1 MQSVAGSSEEMKN
14 HEEKVTRPEHTAENS
29 STRLTG
35 APRGHRKKDRE
46 VVFEGM
52 VHASHPRLDAAF
64 QRETLRREERCR
76 YGLAT

>member
-35 APRGHRKKDRE
+35 APRGHRKKDR
-46 VVFEGM
+46 G
-52 VHASHPRLDAAF
+52 SI
-64 QRETLRREERCR
+64 
-76 YGLAT
+76 